1 MEDVQDVGVDV
12 QGTRSENQ
20 HRMHMQNLEE
30 EAMISRK
37 KHEAQMQRLEEER
50 KAEMDRLEAGSR
62 TGLCTE

>member
-1 MEDVQDVGVDV
+1 MY
-12 QGTRSENQ
+12 
-20 HRMHMQNLEE
+20 MQKLEE
-30 EAMISRK
+30 EEKRSRK

>member
-1 MEDVQDVGVDV
+1 MQYGDIYGDIQA
-12 QGTRSENQ
+12 RSENQ
-20 HRMHMQNLEE
+20 HRMYMQKIEE
-30 EAMISRK
+30 EEKRSRK